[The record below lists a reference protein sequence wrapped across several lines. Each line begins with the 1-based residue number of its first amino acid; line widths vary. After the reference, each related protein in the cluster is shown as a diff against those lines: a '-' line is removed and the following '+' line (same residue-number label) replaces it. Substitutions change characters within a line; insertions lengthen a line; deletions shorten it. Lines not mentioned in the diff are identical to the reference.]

1 MPHSYGEF
9 FMAECRL
16 GANTLDATNINNT
29 AKAPTKATTN
39 TAVQLAAY
47 DSVTGPPEE
56 IL

>member
-9 FMAECRL
+9 FISECRL
-16 GANTLDATNINNT
+16 GANTLDAININST

-39 TAVQLAAY
+39 TAVQLVTY
-47 DSVTGPPEE
+47 GSVTGPPKE